1 MENNYKPATMP
12 NILSVFLILTTTIA
26 SFAQTREILLDE
38 GWIAKRA
45 SDVTVDGTVVSTPG
59 FELYDWMEAVV
70 PGTVLTTL
78 LHNEKVPDPFYGLNN
93 ELIPDIYEAGAEYYT
108 FWFLN
113 RFSLPELKQGEQ
125 LWLKFRGINYSA
137 NMFLNG
143 RRINSDTHKGMFL
156 REKYLITPMLEE
168 SGTNNLAVLVEPPDP
183 VGNANGGQGGDG
195 TIARSITMQFTAGWD
210 WICPIRDRNT
220 GIWDQV
226 SLEVTGPVDIRD
238 PFVKPRVPGKRVPGK
253 NQKPAFITISA
264 ELFNASDLNQEGTLV
279 ATLGEKT
286 WSLPASI
293 KAGESVSLEFA
304 EIEIKNPKLW
314 WPSGMGEANLYKLE
328 LSFLQKDIPSDSE
341 SFNFGLRQTSNY
353 FDETVGGRVF
363 LINGQKIF
371 IKGGNWIASDALLR
385 LTPER
390 YEAEVRMHA
399 EMNMN
404 MIRIWGG
411 AMPERPEFY
420 EACDKYGLL
429 VWQDFWV
436 SGDCNG
442 AWLDPR
448 KKETQARRQEYPDD
462 HSLFISTAIDQ
473 IKMLR
478 NHPSLYMWC
487 GGNEFPP
494 PPDINEKLVNEIFPK
509 YDGTRYYVNESTSDS
524 ILRNTIGGNGD
535 GPYGIQDPKRFFV
548 TQSYPFNPE
557 LGSVGIPNVETM
569 RKMMAEKDL
578 QPPVRD
584 RANPVWRYHKYIGYG
599 KYIEQLGEITGIEDF
614 CKKAQLVNYEQ
625 YRALQ
630 EGFNAG
636 MWDKY
641 TGMLVW
647 KNQNPWTSLRG
658 QFYDVFLEQNGGFY
672 GFRHGAKPLHL
683 QLNLNDSSI
692 CIQNQ
697 TYFDARDLLIESEL
711 FDIHGSSIE
720 KSSSEAEVGA
730 NSYKIIRKLFASGK
744 PQGFYFA
751 RLRLKNSK
759 GELLDE
765 NLYWLTGKDSDWLEL
780 EELLPADIH
789 VSVTKNENG
798 LIHASIENTGD
809 ETAFFMRLLISDVKS
824 GELLLPVFMDDNYVT
839 LFPGERRQ
847 IGIDLSHLDADA
859 KISEMQLEI
868 APWNGETVT
877 AGVL

>member
-1 MENNYKPATMP
+1 MLRLFSV
-12 NILSVFLILTTTIA
+12 ILFLTTA
-26 SFAQTREILLDE
+26 LAAFAQPQEILLDE
-38 GWIAKRA
+38 GWKAKRA
-45 SDVTVDGTVVSTPG
+45 LEVPVDGTVVSLPE
-59 FELYDWMEAVV
+59 FELYDWMEAQV

-78 LHNEKVPDPFYGLNN
+78 LHNKKVPDPFFGLNN
-93 ELIPDIYEAGAEYYT
+93 ELIPDIYEIGAEYYT
-108 FWFLN
+108 FWFRN
-113 RFSLPELKQGEQ
+113 HFSLPKLKEGQQ
-125 LWLKFRGINYSA
+125 AWLKFRGINYSA

-143 RRINSDTHKGMFL
+143 NRINSDTHKGMFL
-156 REKYLITPMLEE
+156 REKYLITPFLEE
-168 SGTNNLAVLVEPPDP
+168 NESHHLAVLVEPPDP

-195 TIARSITMQFTAGWD
+195 TIARSVTMQFTAGWD

-226 SLEVTGPVDIRD
+226 SLEITGPVDIRH
-238 PFVKPRVPGKRVPGK
+238 PFVKPRVPGKRVPGEK
-253 NQKPAFITISA
+253 QDPAFITISA
-264 ELFNASDLNQEGTLV
+264 ELFNASGKTQDGTLV
-279 ATLGEKT
+279 ATIDGRS
-286 WSLPASI
+286 WSVPASI
-293 KAGESVSLEFA
+293 EAGTHAILEIP
-304 EIEIKNPKLW
+304 EIEIENPRLW
-314 WPSGMGEANLYKLE
+314 WPNGMGEAVLYKLE
-328 LSFLQKDIPSDSE
+328 LSFKQEDGISDSE
-341 SFNFGLRQTSNY
+341 STNFGLRQTSNY
-353 FDETVGGRVF
+353 FDEKVGGRVF

-371 IKGGNWIASDALLR
+371 IKGGNWIASDAMLR
-385 LTPER
+385 LSPER

-420 EACDKYGLL
+420 DACDKYGLL

-442 AWLDPR
+442 RWLDPR
-448 KKETQARRQEYPDD
+448 KKESQARRQAYPDD
-462 HSLFISTAIDQ
+462 HSLFISSAIDQ

-494 PPDINEKLVNEIFPK
+494 PPDINEKLENEIFPQ
-509 YDGTRYYVNESTSDS
+509 YDETRYYVNESTSDS

-557 LGSVGIPNVETM
+557 LGSVGMPNVETM
-569 RKMMAEKDL
+569 RKMMDEKDL
-578 QPPVRD
+578 QPPRRD

-599 KYIEQLGEITGIEDF
+599 KYIERLGEIRGIEDF

-658 QFYDVFLEQNGGFY
+658 QFYDVYLDQNGGFY
-672 GFRHGAKPLHL
+672 GFRHGATPLHV

-697 TYFDARDLLIESEL
+697 TYFDARALIVESEL
-711 FDIHGSSIE
+711 LDIHGSSIE
-720 KSSSEAEVGA
+720 KNSSEVSVEA
-730 NSYKIIRKLFASGK
+730 NSYLLVRSLFQSGK
-744 PQGFYFA
+744 PEGLYFA
-751 RLRLKNSK
+751 RLVLKNSK

-765 NLYWLTGKDSDWLEL
+765 NLYCLGNEDTDWLEL
-780 EELLPADIH
+780 EDLKAADIK
-789 VSVTKNENG
+789 VEISESDAG
-798 LIHASIENTGD
+798 IIHAALDNRGE
-809 ETAFFMRLLISDVKS
+809 ETAFFMRIKLSNKKS
-824 GELLLPVFMDDNYVT
+824 GELVLPVFMDDNYFT
-839 LFPGERRQ
+839 LFPGESRK
-847 IGIDLSHLDADA
+847 IEIDLTHLKSDA
-859 KISEMQLEI
+859 KSSELQLEV
-868 APWNGETVT
+868 APWNGNTVT
-877 AGVL
+877 VGL

>member
-1 MENNYKPATMP
+1 MP
-12 NILSVFLILTTTIA
+12 RLISFILFFLTLSTSYTRGQEIIL
-26 SFAQTREILLDE
+26 DK
-38 GWIAKRA
+38 GWKAKRA
-45 SDVTVDGTVVSTPG
+45 FELPVDGTEISSPE
-59 FELYDWMEAVV
+59 FQLYDWMEAVV

-78 LHNEKVPDPFYGLNN
+78 LHNTKIPDPFFGLNN
-93 ELIPDIYEAGAEYYT
+93 DLIPDIYETGAEYYT

-113 RFSLPELKQGEQ
+113 RFSAPVLKPGQQ
-125 LWLKFRGINYSA
+125 VWLKFRGINYSA

-143 RRINSDTHKGMFL
+143 KRVNTDTHKGMFL
-156 REKYLITPMLEE
+156 REKYLITPMLIEN
-168 SGTNNLAVLVEPPDP
+168 GTNKLAVLVEPPDP
-183 VGNANGGQGGDG
+183 VGHANGGQGGDG
-195 TIARSITMQFTAGWD
+195 TIARSVTMQFTAGWD

-226 SLEVTGPVDIRD
+226 SLEITGPVDIRD
-238 PFVKPRVPGKRVPGK
+238 PFVKPKVPGIRVPGGK
-253 NQKPAFITISA
+253 QKPAYVRISA
-264 ELFNASDLNQEGTLV
+264 ELFNASELLQEGTLV
-279 ATLGEKT
+279 ARIGEKE
-286 WSLPASI
+286 WSMPASM
-293 KAGESVSLEFA
+293 KAGETLMLEFD
-304 EIEIKNPKLW
+304 EIEIKDPELW
-314 WPSGMGEANLYKLE
+314 WPNGMGKARLYELDLE
-328 LSFLQKDIPSDSE
+328 FKQNDRVSDSE
-341 SFNFGLRQTSNY
+341 SFHFGLRETSNY
-353 FDETVGGRVF
+353 FDKEVGGRVF
-363 LINGQKIF
+363 QINGQKIF

-385 LTPER
+385 LSPER

-442 AWLDPR
+442 RWLDPR
-448 KKETQARRQEYPDD
+448 KKESQARRQAYPDD

-478 NHPSLYMWC
+478 NHPSLYLWC

-494 PPDINEKLVNEIFPK
+494 PLDIHEKLEKEIFPK
-509 YDGTRYYVNESTSDS
+509 YDETRYYVNESTSDS

-557 LGSVGIPNVETM
+557 LGSVGMPNVESM
-569 RKMMAEKDL
+569 RKMMDEKDL
-578 QPPVRD
+578 EPPQRD
-584 RANPVWRYHKYIGYG
+584 RANPVWRYHKFIGYG
-599 KYIEQLGEITGIEDF
+599 KYIEQLGEIQGIEDF

-658 QFYDVFLEQNGGFY
+658 QFYDVFLDQNGGFY
-672 GFRHGAKPLHL
+672 GFRHGAKPLHI

-697 TYFDARDLLIESEL
+697 TYADARQLTIESEL
-711 FDIHGSSIE
+711 FDLHGNSIE
-720 KSSSEAEVGA
+720 KNSSRASVKA
-730 NSYKIIRKLFASGK
+730 NSYKVASKLFANEK
-744 PQGFYFA
+744 PEGFYFA
-751 RLRLKNSK
+751 RLKLLSSK
-759 GELLDE
+759 GEELDE
-765 NLYWLTGKDSDWLEL
+765 NLYWLTSNDSDWLKLQEL
-780 EELLPADIH
+780 KPADIE
-789 VSVTKNENG
+789 VSVAKLE
-798 LIHASIENTGD
+798 HALFNVAIENTGE
-809 ETAFFMRLLISDVKS
+809 ETAFFIRLKISDKKS
-824 GELLLPVFMDDNYVT
+824 GELLLPVFMEDNYIT
-839 LFPGERRQ
+839 LFPREKRQ
-847 IGIDLSHLDADA
+847 IEIDLSHRGKEIIASDLL
-859 KISEMQLEI
+859 LEV
-868 APWNGETVT
+868 APWSGKSFTV
-877 AGVL
+877 GL

>member
-1 MENNYKPATMP
+1 MINPKPTTMP
-12 NILSVFLILTTTIA
+12 KLISLILFLTATIA
-26 SFAQTREILLDE
+26 SFGQTQEILLDA
-38 GWIAKRA
+38 GWKAKRA
-45 SDVTVDGTVVSTPG
+45 SEVPMDGTVVSSPE
-59 FELYDWMEAVV
+59 FELYDWMEALV

-78 LHNEKVPDPFYGLNN
+78 LHNKKVPDPFFGLNN
-93 ELIPDIYEAGAEYYT
+93 QLIPDIYETGAEYYT
-108 FWFLN
+108 FWFQN
-113 RFSLPELKQGEQ
+113 RFTLPELKQGEQ
-125 LWLKFRGINYSA
+125 VWLKFRGINYSA
-137 NMFLNG
+137 NIFLNG
-143 RRINSDTHKGMFL
+143 RRINTDTHKGMFL
-156 REKYLITPMLEE
+156 REKYLLTPFLEK
-168 SGTNNLAVLVEPPDP
+168 SGINTLAVLVEPPNP

-195 TIARSITMQFTAGWD
+195 TIARSVTQQFTAGWD

-226 SLEVTGPVDIRD
+226 SLEITGPVDIRH
-238 PFVKPRVPGKRVPGK
+238 PYVKSKVPGKRWPGN

-264 ELFNASDLNQEGTLV
+264 ELFNATDLTQEGTLV
-279 ATLGEKT
+279 ATMGELT
-286 WSLPASI
+286 WEVQASI
-293 KAGESVSLEFA
+293 EAGAHVTLEFD
-304 EIEIKNPKLW
+304 EIEIENPELW
-314 WPSGMGEANLYKLE
+314 WPNGMGEANLYKLE
-328 LSFLQKDIPSDSE
+328 LSFKQKDILSDSE
-341 SFNFGLRQTSNY
+341 SFNIGLRETSNY
-353 FDETVGGRVF
+353 FDEKVGGRVF
-363 LINGQKIF
+363 LVNGQKVF

-390 YEAEVRMHA
+390 YDAEVRMHA

-442 AWLDPR
+442 RWLDPR
-448 KKETQARRQEYPDD
+448 KKESQARRQAYPDD

-494 PPDINEKLVNEIFPK
+494 PPDINEKLEKQIFPE
-509 YDGTRYYVNESTSDS
+509 YDETRYYVNESTSDS

-557 LGSVGIPNVETM
+557 LGSVGVPNVETM

-578 QPPVRD
+578 QPPVKD
-584 RANPVWRYHKYIGYG
+584 RANNVWRYHKYIGYG
-599 KYIEQLGEITGIEDF
+599 KYIEQLGEIRGVEDF

-658 QFYDVFLEQNGGFY
+658 QFYDVFLDQNGGFY
-672 GFRHGAKPLHL
+672 GYRHGAIPLHI

-692 CIQNQ
+692 CILNQ
-697 TYFDARDLLIESEL
+697 TQSDANNLLVESEF
-711 FDIHGSSIE
+711 FDIHGNSIQKLSSN
-720 KSSSEAEVGA
+720 A
-730 NSYKIIRKLFASGK
+730 NVDADTYKVIRKLFENTK

-751 RLRLKNSK
+751 RLRLKNGRGK
-759 GELLDE
+759 LLDE
-765 NLYWLTGKDSDWLEL
+765 NLYWLTSKEADWLEL
-780 EELLPADIH
+780 E
-789 VSVTKNENG
+789 G
-798 LIHASIENTGD
+798 LESANVQVDVRKDEKGQKSAFIENTGD
-809 ETAFFMRLLISDVKS
+809 ETAFFIRLKVTDMKS
-824 GELLLPVFMDDNYVT
+824 GELVLPVFMEDNYFT
-839 LFPGERRQ
+839 LFPGEKRQ
-847 IGIDLSHLDADA
+847 IEIDVSHL
-859 KISEMQLEI
+859 KSETKDSELQLEVV
-868 APWNGETVT
+868 PWSGSKVI
-877 AGVL
+877 VRL